1 MAISIRP
8 IRIEGNIAYV
18 PLTKGYEAIIDAED
32 AKLIGQWNWHANLG
46 GKNVYAR
53 RKVKKCEVDI
63 EGRYMFLHRELLKPG
78 TEIHVDHIDGNGL
91 NNRKENLR
99 LVTSHQNCFNRK
111 INSNSTSGLK
121 GVTWNKKDQRW
132 RAQIRFDG
140 EKIFLG
146 NYKCPNEAYAAYCK
160 ASADLHGEFGRIA

>member
-1 MAISIRP
+1 MPISIRP
-8 IRIEGNIAYV
+8 IRIEGNVAYV
-18 PLTKGYEAIIDAED
+18 SLTRGYEAVIDADKAEF
-32 AKLIGQWNWHANLG
+32 IGQWNWHASPSRS
-46 GKNVYAR
+46 NVYALR
-53 RKVKKCEVDI
+53 S
-63 EGRYMFLHRELLKPG
+63 
-78 TEIHVDHIDGNGL
+78 TEIKGKYIGFRMHRVLIGAPDHLHVDHINGDSL
-91 NNRKENLR
+91 DNRIENLR
-99 LVTSHQNCFNRK
+99 LVTNHQNCFNRK